1 MTAPTTTRDPR
12 RPEPDDADAPRRA
25 SAARTITGADVVCET
40 LQLEGVDLLYGYPGG
55 AILPTYDALTKYPD
69 LHHVLTRH
77 EQGATHMADGY
88 ARATGKVGVVMATS
102 GPGAT
107 NLVTGLATAMMDSTA
122 LVAITGQVPTA
133 MIGTDAFQ
141 ETDVTGITL
150 PITKH
155 NYLVTDV
162 GELADVLCEA
172 FHIARTGRQGPVL
185 VDIAKDTQNAKVSFD
200 AQEYLERREKISL
213 PGYRP
218 ARHTREQ
225 VTAALDLIRRSR
237 RPIILAGH
245 GVLMAGAT
253 EELRVFAERAQIPI
267 ALTLLGK
274 GAISEDHPLCLG
286 MMGMHGAAEVN
297 HAIQEADLLLAFGMR
312 FDDRVTGDL
321 KSYALGSRKIHVD
334 IDPSEIN
341 KNVTVDVGIVGDLR
355 GVLAEM
361 LPELERPPS
370 PDWLARIEEWR
381 SDSHRRDIVLS
392 AERKRAGGGTDDG
405 KLYAAQVIR
414 DLYELTDGDAL
425 VVTDVGQHQMWEA
438 QYYRHHRPHTL
449 ITSGG
454 LGTMGFGLPASI
466 GAKMGRPEEEVWAI
480 VGDGGF
486 QMTMMELATAVQER
500 VRVNIAII
508 NNGYLGM
515 VRQWQEFFYERRY
528 NQTPMFNPDFC
539 RIAEAYGIPSFRIRS
554 RAEVAPAVRDARN
567 LEEGPALLE
576 FVVEQEDI
584 VYPMVPSGARLDDMI
599 RRPME

>member
-1 MTAPTTTRDPR
+1 
-12 RPEPDDADAPRRA
+12 
-25 SAARTITGADVVCET
+25 
-40 LQLEGVDLLYGYPGG
+40 
-55 AILPTYDALTKYPD
+55 
-69 LHHVLTRH
+69 
-77 EQGATHMADGY
+77 MADGY

-107 NLVTGLATAMMDSTA
+107 NLVTGLATAMMDSSPI
-122 LVAITGQVPTA
+122 VAITGQVPTA
-133 MIGTDAFQ
+133 VIGTDAFQ

-155 NYLVTDV
+155 NYLVTEVKD
-162 GELADVLCEA
+162 LADVLCEA
-172 FHIARTGRQGPVL
+172 FHIARTGRPGPVL
-185 VDIAKDTQNAKVSFD
+185 VDVAKDVQNTKVSFD
-200 AQEYLERREKISL
+200 SQQYLAHRETISL

-225 VTAALDLIRRSR
+225 VAAALELIRRSR

-245 GVLMAGAT
+245 GVLMSGAT
-253 EELRVFAERAQIPI
+253 EELRVFAETAQVPI

-274 GAISEDHPLCLG
+274 GAVSEDHPLCLG
-286 MMGMHGAAEVN
+286 MMGMHGTGEAN

-312 FDDRVTGDL
+312 FDDRVTGNL
-321 KSYALGSRKIHVD
+321 ESYALGSRKIHVD

-341 KNVTVDVGIVGDLR
+341 KNVKVDVGIVGDLKA
-355 GVLAEM
+355 VLGE
-361 LPELERPPS
+361 LLEGLERPPS
-370 PDWLARIEEWR
+370 PDWLERIAAWR
-381 SDSHRRDIVLS
+381 SDTNRRDIVLS
-392 AERKRAGGGTDDG
+392 AERKRAAGGTDDG
-405 KLYAAQVIR
+405 KLYAAHVIR
-414 DLYELTDGDAL
+414 DLYELTDGDAV

-454 LGTMGFGLPASI
+454 LGTMGFGVPAAI

-508 NNGYLGM
+508 NNGFLGM
-515 VRQWQEFFYERRY
+515 VRQWQEFFYEGRY

-539 RIAEAYGIPSFRIRS
+539 RLADAYGIPSFRIKR
-554 RAEVAPAVRDARN
+554 RDELAQAVRAARS

-576 FVVEQEDI
+576 FVVEKEDI

-599 RRPME
+599 RRPVRD